1 MRSKRVSAPFFF
13 DEEEELFDE
22 EELVDDVAFSDCRGN
37 DSSDT
42 GLDPSAPGSANG
54 APAAFAPDSDG
65 FDATRDRSGVVSDDD
80 GDAPPAAPFAPP
92 FAPIDA
98 GLLPCF
104 TTAGFAT
111 TPRPPGPGPAG
122 LGLAP
127 PGEPPPSGD
136 AASAVP
142 EFAPVTPSLPLTGGA
157 NSETAPYQ
165 DARWNPAFVEDDAF
179 LRFFEETFEAS
190 REPAGV
196 PGVARAVAGVSTARA
211 GARVG
216 EPGLGPPDGFV
227 MFVRGG
233 EGGRWLCPP
242 GFAACARAAREAT
255 GRARGGAVAG
265 RARAGARD
273 PSLAPVHDAD
283 AHDAA
288 IVSFVFSSG
297 RLKKGLSFPRGTR
310 VRWTRGGK
318 ARGERGDA
326 DAGLEAK
333 RGVPEGRPTLVTFVA
348 RARARSASGPRD
360 ASISKQTRRR

>member
-13 DEEEELFDE
+13 DEGV
-22 EELVDDVAFSDCRGN
+22 VDDVAFSDCRGN

-42 GLDPSAPGSANG
+42 GFDPSAPGSANG
-54 APAAFAPDSDG
+54 APVAFAPDSPLEADG
-65 FDATRDRSGVVSDDD
+65 FDAIRDRSGVVSDDD
-80 GDAPPAAPFAPP
+80 REAPP

-157 NSETAPYQ
+157 NSDTAPYQ
-165 DARWNPAFVEDDAF
+165 DARWNPAFVVDDAL
-179 LRFFEETFEAS
+179 LRFFGETFEAS

-216 EPGLGPPDGFV
+216 DPGLGPPDGLFD
-227 MFVRGG
+227 VRGG

-255 GRARGGAVAG
+255 GRARAEPVAG

-297 RLKKGLSFPRGTR
+297 RFKKGLSFPRGTR

-360 ASISKQTRRR
+360 ASISFQTRRR